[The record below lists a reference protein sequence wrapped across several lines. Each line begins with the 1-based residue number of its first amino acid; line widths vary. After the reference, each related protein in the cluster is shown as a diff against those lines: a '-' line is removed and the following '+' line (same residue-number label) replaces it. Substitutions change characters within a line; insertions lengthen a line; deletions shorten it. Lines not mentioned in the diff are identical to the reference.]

1 MEWNTLEP
9 EVKKLN
15 SGLHALMQRVA
26 KLSADNPSYPQPSP
40 AFHAIKNSLENISYD
55 VVVCGEI
62 KKGKSTLLN
71 AIIGQEILPTD
82 TNVATSQVFRIS
94 KSETESFA
102 LVFSDGT
109 SQPITREEL
118 SKYGSQVEANIRGG
132 NEVDD
137 KLLSYIQV
145 NVPLEFLPDNVSLV
159 DTPGLGSVYKSHE
172 WITNSY
178 IKRASAVL
186 FLFDTKPMI
195 EMEKQFINKILDV
208 TDQVMFVMNKIDM
221 ENKQD
226 REQVRQRTQDG
237 LNEIFEARGKKAPE
251 ILPMSAKMLK
261 DAAEE
266 TDQEF
271 KADNLDLSL
280 FPKVKDELMLMIM
293 RTIATKHTNVAIY
306 ECQNQLLKI
315 KQYISK
321 IYEAT
326 KAETVDSNANYQ
338 QELNDLKRK
347 LAAQWE
353 ECTKEVNSVS
363 QKIAEVCNSIKPKFS
378 QIFNSTG
385 SIYTHYENRID
396 NLENMD
402 QVKALCEE
410 MPRSVSDDVAQQW
423 ENISG
428 EAQDEVNS
436 YVNVAMS
443 GLDRATL
450 VDTNLDTSIKPVSFS
465 SGEHLNNLRSIIGSG
480 MMGATAGAI
489 WGNAIIAFPPLAIIG
504 AVGAAVWAWLAGKDA
519 ELKKNKVHLKQELNK
534 YMQKLRSQFIDI
546 PQGKHKS
553 PVGEFASDLLTK
565 AKESIE
571 NYRDLREKEMKQ
583 QLQEF
588 INSAKLDA
596 EAKKKKFELAEKEL
610 KGLNANDGPIV
621 KLGQLIKLKEHIQE
635 QIGR

>member
-1 MEWNTLEP
+1 MEWSILEP

-15 SGLHALMQRVA
+15 AGLQALMQRVA

-40 AFHAIKNSLENISYD
+40 AFHAIKDSFENISYD

-94 KSETESFA
+94 KSKTESFA

-132 NEVDD
+132 NGVED

-251 ILPMSAKMLK
+251 ILPVSAKMLK

-271 KADNLDLSL
+271 KADSLDLSL

-293 RTIATKHTNVAIY
+293 RTVATKHTNVAIY
-306 ECQNQLLKI
+306 ECQTQLLKI

-326 KAETVDSNANYQ
+326 KAETATDNANYQ
-338 QELNDLKRK
+338 KELEELKRK

-353 ECTKEVNSVS
+353 ECKREVERIS
-363 QKIAEVCNSIKPKFS
+363 QKIAEVCNSISAKFS
-378 QIFNSTG
+378 QIFNTTG
-385 SIYTHYENRID
+385 SIYTHYKNRID

-402 QVKALCEE
+402 QVEALCEE
-410 MPRSVSDDVAQQW
+410 MPRSISDDVAQQW

-428 EAQDEVNS
+428 AAQDEVLS

-450 VDTNLDTSIKPVSFS
+450 VDTNLSTSIEPVSFS

-480 MMGATAGAI
+480 MMGATVGAVL
-489 WGNAIIAFPPLAIIG
+489 GTTIIAFSPLAVIG
-504 AVGAAVWAWLAGKDA
+504 GAIAAAWAWISGKDA
-519 ELKKNKVHLKQELNK
+519 KLKKNKDHLKQELNRL
-534 YMQKLRSQFIDI
+534 MSELRSKFFDI
-546 PQGKHKS
+546 PQGKHKA
-553 PVGEFASDLLTK
+553 PVGEFASNLLNE
-565 AKESIE
+565 AKKSIE
-571 NYRDLREKEMKQ
+571 NYRDLRKAEMEK
-583 QLQEF
+583 QLQDF
-588 INSAKLDA
+588 INAAKLDA
-596 EAKKKKFELAEKEL
+596 EAKKKEFELVEKAL
-610 KGLNANDGPIV
+610 KDLNASNGPIV
-621 KLGQLIKLKEHIQE
+621 ALGQLIKLKEHIQE